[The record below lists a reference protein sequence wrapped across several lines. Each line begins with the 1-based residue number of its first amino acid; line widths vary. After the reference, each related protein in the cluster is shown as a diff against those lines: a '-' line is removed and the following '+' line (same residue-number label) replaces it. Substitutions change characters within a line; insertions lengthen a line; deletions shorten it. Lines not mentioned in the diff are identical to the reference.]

1 MKPLK
6 NALHLLC
13 AVALAASMGCQ
24 SDSPTE
30 PSSGGTPATPKPPTP
45 VTTYTINVSPS
56 PGSLVANSGT
66 PSTVTVD
73 VRRNDTGAPP
83 PNLTEVTLTTTLGE
97 FGSAGSGVKTTTAQL
112 VDGRAQVVLFPGAD
126 SGTATIRAVV
136 GTSAGAA
143 NVSIGLPGTFFISS
157 VTPAVGSPQGGE
169 EVRILG
175 GGFDGPIRV
184 TFNGAAGTVRSVSP
198 TQIRVVVPPA
208 AASGT
213 NVPVGQSVPVDVS
226 VTINYN
232 ETGTASDTLPA
243 GFTYS
248 LGGGTQQPAIL
259 SISPISGTND
269 GGNRVTIIG
278 EGFQSPVQVLFGQGG
293 TATSFDGVEAS
304 VVETT
309 PTRLVVIAPP
319 ARGFG
324 QNNVNQLVSILVK
337 NLNTGFST
345 VSVGSYKYGNK
356 VLITAMGPG
365 SGPYTGGTRVT
376 LHGQGFDEPVTVC
389 LGSNP
394 CIAQLVLSVTGTEI
408 VFLTTGVP
416 VTTCPANGVISV
428 TGVSVTNIETGDSGS
443 ADIGFNYIVPLPQIF
458 GINPNS
464 GTSNSTQTTISGANF
479 GSNVQVI
486 FGDPTN
492 GSSAAIVSK
501 TSSSIV
507 VRVPTAPSGFVFS
520 TEACDGNG
528 DNIPN
533 GTRNIP
539 TPISVTVRNLD
550 GTGCAVTLTN
560 AFTLN
565 PPNSTCTGDTSTP
578 PTTTPE
584 CADGI
589 DNDGD
594 GFIDFGVNPAVN
606 DPQCT
611 SATDASESS

>member
-45 VTTYTINVSPS
+45 VTTYTINVTAS
-56 PGSLVANSGT
+56 PGSLVAASGT
-66 PSTVTVD
+66 PSTVTID
-73 VRRNDTGAPP
+73 VRRTDTGLPP
-83 PNLTEVTLTTTLGE
+83 PDLTEVTVTTTLGE
-97 FGSAGSGVKTTTAQL
+97 FGSAGSGTRTTTVQL
-112 VDGRAQVVLFPGAD
+112 VNGRAQVALFPGTD
-126 SGTATIRAVV
+126 VGTATIRATL

-143 NVSIGLPGTFFISS
+143 NVSIGQAGTFFISS
-157 VTPAVGSPQGGE
+157 VSPSVGSPQGGQ
-169 EVRILG
+169 EVSILG

-198 TQIRVVVPPA
+198 SQIRVVVPPA

-213 NVPVGQSVPVDVS
+213 VVGVGQSVPVDVS

-259 SISPISGTND
+259 SVSPNGGTND

-278 EGFQSPVQVLFGQGG
+278 EGFQAPVQVLFGLGAS
-293 TATSFDGVEAS
+293 ATSFDGVEAS

-309 PTRLVVIAPP
+309 SNRIVVIAPP

-345 VSVGSYKYGNK
+345 VSVGSYKYGNQ
-356 VLITAMGPG
+356 VIITAMGPG
-365 SGPYTGGTRVT
+365 SGSYLGGTRVT
-376 LHGQGFDEPVTVC
+376 IFGQGFDEPVAVS
-389 LGSNP
+389 LGGVG
-394 CIAQLVLSVTGTEI
+394 QLVLSVTGTEI
-408 VFLTTGVP
+408 VFLTSPIP
-416 VTTCPANGVISV
+416 VTTCPSNGVISV
-428 TGVSVTNIETGDSGS
+428 TGVSVTNIETGNSGT
-443 ADIGFNYIVPLPQIF
+443 ANLGFNFIVPLPQIF
-458 GINPNS
+458 GLNPNS
-464 GTSNSTQTTISGANF
+464 GSVNTQTTISGTNF

-486 FGDPTN
+486 FGDPAS
-492 GSSAAIVSK
+492 GSSASIVSHNS
-501 TSSSIV
+501 TTIV
-507 VRVPTAPSGFVFS
+507 VRVPTPPSSFVFS
-520 TEACDGNG
+520 TQACDGNG

-533 GTRNIP
+533 GTQPIP
-539 TPISVTVRNLD
+539 TPITVTVRNLD
-550 GTGCAVTLTN
+550 GTGCVATLTN

-565 PPNSTCTGDTSTP
+565 PTSSTCTGDTSQP
-578 PTTTPE
+578 PTTTPQ
-584 CADGI
+584 CADGT
-589 DNDGD
+589 DNDLD
-594 GFIDFGVNPAVN
+594 GRIDFGPGPTN

-611 SATDASESS
+611 SATDDDESS

>member
-13 AVALAASMGCQ
+13 AIALAASFGCQ

-30 PSSGGTPATPKPPTP
+30 PSSGGTPATPKPPAP
-45 VTTYTINVSPS
+45 VTTYTINVTPS
-56 PGSLVANSGT
+56 PGSLVAGSGT
-66 PSTVTVD
+66 PSTVTID
-73 VRRNDTGAPP
+73 VRRTDTGQPP
-83 PNLTEVTLTTTLGE
+83 ADLTQVTVTTTLGE
-97 FGSAGSGVKTTTAQL
+97 FGSAGSGSRTTTVQL
-112 VDGRAQVVLFPGAD
+112 VNGRAQVALFPGTD
-126 SGTATIRAVV
+126 IGTATIRAAL

-143 NVSIGLPGTFFISS
+143 NVQIGQAGTFFISS
-157 VTPAVGSPQGGE
+157 VSPSVGSPQGGQ
-169 EVRILG
+169 EVTILG
-175 GGFDGPIRV
+175 GGFDGPVRV
-184 TFNGAAGTVRSVSP
+184 TFNGAAANVRSVSP
-198 TQIRVVVPPA
+198 TQIRAVVPPA

-213 NVPVGQSVPVDVS
+213 TVPVGQSVPVDVT

-259 SISPISGTND
+259 SVSPNSGTND
-269 GGNRVTIIG
+269 GGNRVTIVG
-278 EGFQSPVQVLFGQGG
+278 EGFLSPVQVLFGQGSS
-293 TATSFDGVEAS
+293 ATSFDGVEAS
-304 VVETT
+304 VVEVTSN
-309 PTRLVVIAPP
+309 RIVVIAPP

-345 VSVGSYKYGNK
+345 VSVGSYKYGNQ

-389 LGSNP
+389 LGSSP

-428 TGVSVTNIETGDSGS
+428 TGVSVTNIETGDSGT
-443 ADIGFNYIVPLPQIF
+443 ADIGFNYIVPLPLIF
-458 GINPNS
+458 GLNPNS
-464 GTSNSTQTTISGANF
+464 GTSNVTQTTISGANF
-479 GSNVQVI
+479 GSNVQVV
-486 FGDPTN
+486 FGDPAN
-492 GSSAAIVSK
+492 GSSASIISH
-501 TSSSIV
+501 TSTTIV
-507 VRVPTAPSGFVFS
+507 VRVPTAPSGFVFT
-520 TEACDGNG
+520 TEPCDGNG

-539 TPISVTVRNLD
+539 TPITVTVRNLD
-550 GTGCAVTLTN
+550 GTGCAATLTN

-589 DNDGD
+589 DNDLD
-594 GFIDFGVNPAVN
+594 GFVDFGTNPAVN